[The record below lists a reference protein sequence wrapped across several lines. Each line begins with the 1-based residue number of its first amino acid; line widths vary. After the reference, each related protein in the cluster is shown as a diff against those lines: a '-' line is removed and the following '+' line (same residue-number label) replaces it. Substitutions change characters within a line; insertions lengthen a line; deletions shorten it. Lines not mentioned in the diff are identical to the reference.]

1 MEVDDSLFEVRDK
14 SSSGHCSFLRIIV
27 DNSGWVIVG
36 LQKMVLGDRGF
47 LYRTG

>member
-1 MEVDDSLFEVRDK
+1 MVVCLRCVIK